1 MLSAIRAR
9 ITYANVV
16 ATIALFVVL
25 GGSSYAA
32 LQVQRNSVGT
42 QQLKR
47 NAVTAAKIKR
57 NAVTAAKIKR
67 NAVTAAKIKSNAV
80 TGAKVNEATLGK
92 VPQAGTADALANVD
106 YNSAAVANP
115 PGQNTPGTVSCDPG
129 QRVVGGGIKA
139 DDIVNQ
145 VLVDSYPRGTDGW
158 SGTVFNGGTGTVNF
172 TVFAIC
178 TSSAATS

>member
-1 MLSAIRAR
+1 MLTAIRAR
-9 ITYANVV
+9 ISYANVV

-25 GGSSYAA
+25 GGTSYAA
-32 LQVQRNSVGT
+32 LQLPRNSVGS

-57 NAVTAAKIKR
+57 NAVTAAKIRR
-67 NAVTAAKIKSNAV
+67 NAVTGS
-80 TGAKVNEATLGK
+80 KVNEATLGK
-92 VPQAGTADALANVD
+92 VPQAGTADALGNFD
-106 YNSAAVANP
+106 YNAATVANP

-129 QRVVGGGIKA
+129 QRVVGGGIRA

-158 SGTVFNGGTGTVNF
+158 SGTVFNGGAATVNF
-172 TVFAIC
+172 TIFAIC
-178 TSSAATS
+178 TSSTGTS